1 MNHIARELLQVA
13 RSLTASL
20 ESPSLDGMTKRQAT
34 RKVNDIL
41 SKNSKG
47 IFSDESWVPVNKIW
61 NELRADGIDFNTTG
75 AEYLKNEHGVSTG
88 KQWKF
93 QVSFINEKGRNT
105 ILYGTVTASGCG
117 SVESPLSRYDLV
129 SYCS

>member
-1 MNHIARELLQVA
+1 MKCIARELLQIA

-41 SKNSKG
+41 SKNSRG

-61 NELRADGIDFNTTG
+61 SELDADGIDYNMTG
-75 AEYLKNEHGVSTG
+75 AEYLQNERGVPTG

-105 ILYGTVTASGCG
+105 ILYGTVTASGMG
-117 SVESPLSRYDLV
+117 SVSDPLEKYDLV
-129 SYCS
+129 AYCS